1 MSFPKKQ
8 NRPRKFSKG
17 AVITT
22 PAEFADVVISRGWVF
37 LNNSDRATHS
47 AFAANAPI
55 MPLYREISKGQ
66 VRRAVRSPHFPYV
79 FRVCYLASTHTAK
92 VNRLYQATCDDLPK
106 SYDREAKSLIKVM
119 EAVRAACDFAD
130 SESIEF
136 TLRIYRDHPPIKS
149 LARHHTSVFL
159 NMCLSQVPKLEPVM
173 FRFFHMYLVL
183 GTPTRSAKMETLPQK
198 PEGPSA
204 QYILKTIN

>member
-22 PAEFADVVISRGWVF
+22 LAEFAEVTEGRGWVF
-37 LNNSDRATHS
+37 LNNSDRATHWG
-47 AFAANAPI
+47 FAANASFASLRYQI
-55 MPLYREISKGQ
+55 GKGQ

-136 TLRIYRDHPPIKS
+136 TLRIYRDHPPIK
-149 LARHHTSVFL
+149 
-159 NMCLSQVPKLEPVM
+159 
-173 FRFFHMYLVL
+173 
-183 GTPTRSAKMETLPQK
+183 
-198 PEGPSA
+198 
-204 QYILKTIN
+204 